1 MDKRIPRGSWLEDDA
16 FRELVRQTVPLR
28 PGGWSLPEFEDA
40 VSALGWELDEP
51 DEFAGQVRRRF
62 VFRKGPWGG
71 YGSVDSDP
79 GEPERILELRVPVV
93 DMPPEDVRTAAD
105 MVRAAWW
112 VMEDELGPPTLWGG
126 GVGPW
131 MLWRRPGSS
140 LVVHADSSGQ
150 VDFELVRTDA
160 DPDAAGRTD
169 SRGSWRAADPA
180 DLPPAAPADSATGW
194 DGVQQR
200 LYEALLALTH
210 DTPFLPGRFILHLG
224 SAHDPQRFV
233 QCWNDGLELVIEATG
248 YLHHP
253 EPADPARLAESGWRS
268 SHSLWQRRF
277 PDAMR
282 EGAASAKTAARML
295 VQELGSL
302 GVDPA
307 DLVHSGT
314 VSGRGHNFHLDLP
327 GLGARRDPRA

>member
-1 MDKRIPRGSWLEDDA
+1 
-16 FRELVRQTVPLR
+16 
-28 PGGWSLPEFEDA
+28 
-40 VSALGWELDEP
+40 
-51 DEFAGQVRRRF
+51 
-62 VFRKGPWGG
+62 
-71 YGSVDSDP
+71 VDSDP
-79 GEPERILELRVPVV
+79 EEPERILKLRVPVV

-112 VMEDELGPPTLWGG
+112 VMEEELGPPTLWGG

-140 LVVHADSSGQ
+140 LVVHADSEGQ
-150 VDFELVRTDA
+150 VDFELVNTDA

-169 SRGSWRAADPA
+169 SRGSWRAADPEH
-180 DLPPAAPADSATGW
+180 LPPAAPADPATDW
-194 DGVQQR
+194 DAMEKR
-200 LYEALLALTH
+200 LYRALRALAH
-210 DTPFLPGRFILHLG
+210 DTPFLPGMFILHLG
-224 SAHDPQRFV
+224 SAQDPQRFV
-233 QCWNDGLELVIEATG
+233 QCWNEGLELVIEATG

-253 EPADPARLAESGWRS
+253 ELADPARLAESGWQS
-268 SHSLWQRRF
+268 PHSLWQRRF
-277 PDAMR
+277 PDAMG
-282 EGAASAKTAARML
+282 EASCAKTAAHML
-295 VQELGSL
+295 VGELGNL